1 MQCIDF
7 LNYNR
12 KKASFSINFN
22 KELHQNKVFYIKMMK
37 NAEKKPNSP
46 CLNSELL
53 VFIEKINTFKLNSLK
68 NGINCT

>member
-1 MQCIDF
+1 
-7 LNYNR
+7 
-12 KKASFSINFN
+12 
-22 KELHQNKVFYIKMMK
+22 MMK

-53 VFIEKINTFKLNSLK
+53 VFIEEINTFKHNSLK